1 MANKGNY
8 YIGIRLLL
16 LKQFLEYHA
25 GPNRYVTRKQI
36 EKFLKEKGFPVEKKT
51 IYADLAVLGRV
62 FDMQI
67 DYDEHKK
74 GYYLLNPSF
83 NPYEL
88 RLLMDCVQTSTLITD
103 DEVKS
108 LTTKI
113 KRMAY
118 EDDRNSLDRT
128 VTVNSRINRAEDSIL
143 RKVDIIHQALQH
155 KRKISFRYFKY
166 VAERGQH
173 REYYATS
180 ELDDRFI
187 INPKRLVWDD
197 GSYFLEFHRTDN
209 DDFTPFFCPVSFEVE
224 RMSDIQILSEIRDAI
239 EMPHI
244 KPNLIPPE
252 VMDMM
257 FGKEHIVTIRF
268 RNNFVQEVLDFFG
281 NDTITIPLDDNHFTI
296 TLRDRCG
303 PELYMKILT
312 FGCYAKILSPQS
324 AVDGMN
330 SYIRDMTQLY
340 SSDAEPYYVL
350 SQKELDDIYIDD
362 NKYPPVDLAD
372 LDIDEEDI

>member
-1 MANKGNY
+1 MGNKGNY

-16 LKQFLEYHA
+16 LKQYLEINA
-25 GPNRYVTRKQI
+25 GPNRVVKRSQI
-36 EKFLKEKGFPVEKKT
+36 EKFLKDEGFPVEKKT

-67 DYDEHKK
+67 DYDEHRK
-74 GYYLLNPSF
+74 GYILLNPSF

-88 RLLMDCVQTSTLITD
+88 RLLIDCVQTSTLITD

-108 LTTKI
+108 ITTKI
-113 KRMAY
+113 KRLAH
-118 EDDRNSLDRT
+118 ENDRNSLDRT
-128 VTVNSRINRAEDSIL
+128 VVVNGRINRAEDSIL
-143 RKVDIIHQALQH
+143 RKVDIIHQALQM

-166 VAERGQH
+166 IAEREQH
-173 REYYATS
+173 KQYYLTI
-180 ELDDRFI
+180 EDDDRFI
-187 INPKRLVWDD
+187 INPRRLVWEN
-197 GSYFLEFHRTDN
+197 GSYYLDFYRTDN
-209 DDFTPFFCPVSFEVE
+209 DYFTPYFCPLSFEVD
-224 RMSDIQILSEIRDAI
+224 RMSDIQILSEIRDTV

-244 KPNLIPPE
+244 KPNIIPPE
-252 VMDMM
+252 VMDML
-257 FGKEHIVTIRF
+257 FGQEHIVTIRF

-281 NDTITIPLDDNHFTI
+281 DDTVTIPLDENHFTI
-296 TLRDRCG
+296 TLRERCG

-312 FGCYAKILSPQS
+312 FGCFAKILSPQS

-340 SSDAEPYYVL
+340 ISDKEPYYVL
-350 SQKELDDIYIDD
+350 SQEELDDIYIDD
-362 NKYPPVDLAD
+362 YKYPPVDLAD